1 MEMGRSAV
9 EGAVVF
15 ATEVGVDECML
26 VGGMQLLARFEDMKL
41 VGGIGVGAE

>member
-1 MEMGRSAV
+1 MGRSTV

-26 VGGMQLLARFEDMKL
+26 VSGVQSLARSENVKL
-41 VGGIGVGAE
+41 VGGIRVGAE